1 MHALSVIKDIVKQQV
16 IRSYGYAL
24 CNSSYFHYSRISI
37 TDASHD
43 EVPKH
48 NFVFAKSTETIAKW
62 NARVILR
69 LVRPLR
75 NIYCNTTYLSIRCIT
90 LDISS
95 KRSTAVATVICLIS
109 WNIVYKYVSGVATEV
124 GSVRIMIRASI

>member
-24 CNSSYFHYSRISI
+24 CNSSYFHYSRTSI

-62 NARVILR
+62 NACVIL
-69 LVRPLR
+69 
-75 NIYCNTTYLSIRCIT
+75 T
-90 LDISS
+90 LEFLDLLGGLEIS
-95 KRSTAVATVICLIS
+95 TVIRLI
-109 WNIVYKYVSGVATEV
+109 YQYVALQWIFLRRSLLL
-124 GSVRIMIRASI
+124 